1 MGEYFIS
8 TGKDITE
15 EIALQKKLEETAD
28 LLNKAESM
36 SSQGSWKW
44 DIKKDEWT
52 FSENWLNIH
61 GFKKSGIGKA
71 ELMQMAHPD
80 DVPAINQ
87 AFARALA
94 EKEPYD
100 IEHRIIKKDTGEIR
114 WAKVFGEV
122 TFSDNDEPAYMIGIG
137 RDITDEKLTKERLE
151 ESKNLLERTGEIAKV
166 GEWQMIGGLVIQ
178 TKNVKDL
185 YELPEDY
192 ELTTEDAINFYHP
205 DDRAMVTQYVNDAVE
220 NGRPF
225 NFEAR
230 LITAK
235 GNLKWVLAVG
245 EPEMANG
252 QCVRLSGVFKDI
264 TESRKNEEARK
275 KAQQQLLDVANSV
288 PGIIYQFVFH
298 NDGAITMPYINTRA
312 EELLVVCQV
321 LIYGLSGSEF

>member
-1 MGEYFIS
+1 
-8 TGKDITE
+8 
-15 EIALQKKLEETAD
+15 
-28 LLNKAESM
+28 
-36 SSQGSWKW
+36 
-44 DIKKDEWT
+44 
-52 FSENWLNIH
+52 
-61 GFKKSGIGKA
+61 
-71 ELMQMAHPD
+71 
-80 DVPAINQ
+80 
-87 AFARALA
+87 
-94 EKEPYD
+94 
-100 IEHRIIKKDTGEIR
+100 
-114 WAKVFGEV
+114 
-122 TFSDNDEPAYMIGIG
+122 
-137 RDITDEKLTKERLE
+137 
-151 ESKNLLERTGEIAKV
+151 
-166 GEWQMIGGLVIQ
+166 MIGGLVIQ

-298 NDGAITMPYINTRA
+298 NDGAITMPYINSRA
-312 EELLVVCQV
+312 EELL
-321 LIYGLSGSEF
+321 GFGSEKMKDPEFLFSRIHPDDYDSTMSAILEANRDNANWFQEFRALDKNDEAGQLIETGILFTQESCLIFRSKRKRKTH